1 MVATPQHR
9 LRVQDVLRHLCG
21 LSRAGGA
28 LDDGHL
34 EAGTRGTKGTHP
46 TTWAKSSEFEND
58 GGNWNFVKTPNF
70 DVCNINFPQN
80 GSKWVEMG
88 RHHVDIPIHPAPS
101 FGTWF
106 SATVSI
112 ISFQHHHGSLM
123 ISAKPNNVLRRN
135 SATKKRVCCELYKPI
150 KSSLDW
156 SSRHPMRWGLNQS
169 HINAG
174 IAQFQ
179 MMQHCFGWKN
189 GSSCP
194 CFAFY
199 CPPCPPPLQRE
210 MSSQSSKVFG
220 NFGNKTSPGHALNCS
235 CFITMAI
242 HGRAGYGFTSGCVVD
257 LILPWSNGASVAQK
271 IYGKLR
277 CIYEF
282 VG

>member
-1 MVATPQHR
+1 MYTILWNPIIIPLYHIIIPSKGSSLVKSGRHPPAPASPGCTAAPVWSFPSRWSLEWWTPR
-9 LRVQDVLRHLCG
+9 SWLGLTRHV
-21 LSRAGGA
+21 GG
-28 LDDGHL
+28 
-34 EAGTRGTKGTHP
+34 T
-46 TTWAKSSEFEND
+46 TTWALKNPSWKTMEEIEISWKS
-58 GGNWNFVKTPNF
+58 PNF
-70 DVCNINFPQN
+70 DVCNFATSIFPQN
-80 GSKWVEMG
+80 GPKWVEMG
-88 RHHVDIPIHPAPS
+88 RNHVDIPIHPAPS

-123 ISAKPNNVLRRN
+123 ISAKPNNVSRRN

-156 SSRHPMRWGLNQS
+156 SSRHPVWWGLNQS

-199 CPPCPPPLQRE
+199 CPPCPPPPTATRNVY
-210 MSSQSSKVFG
+210 S
-220 NFGNKTSPGHALNCS
+220 A
-235 CFITMAI
+235 
-242 HGRAGYGFTSGCVVD
+242 R
-257 LILPWSNGASVAQK
+257 
-271 IYGKLR
+271 
-277 CIYEF
+277 
-282 VG
+282 